1 MAINYERIGFNIKQC
16 RKNSGLTQRVLA
28 EKVGCTPEHFS
39 HIEKGS
45 RKVQLEMLVAICKHL
60 NVSIEDV
67 LENALTVEIRR
78 EGGNDDLSD
87 EIQNTAFRQML
98 RGMSKEKATALMS
111 ICQSI
116 LSLPRL

>member
-16 RKNSGLTQRVLA
+16 RKNAGLTQRVLA

-60 NVSIEDV
+60 NVSIDRGV
-67 LENALTVEIRR
+67 Y
-78 EGGNDDLSD
+78 DLSWLD
-87 EIQNTAFRQML
+87 QLCSEMVQVCGAQHLTAFL
-98 RGMSKEKATALMS
+98 AIVLDSFITLKVD
-111 ICQSI
+111 
-116 LSLPRL
+116 